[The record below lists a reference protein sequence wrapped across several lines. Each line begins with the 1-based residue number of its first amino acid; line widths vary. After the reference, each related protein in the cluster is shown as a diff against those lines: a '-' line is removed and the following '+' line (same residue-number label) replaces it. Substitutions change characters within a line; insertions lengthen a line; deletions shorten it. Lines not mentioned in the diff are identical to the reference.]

1 MVRLVPRAVRVL
13 VAARV
18 TIVRRPD
25 LAIARFDSKD
35 NLRIGL
41 VCQSTSAV
49 EQLRPYHCRV
59 LAISDEDSV
68 SAGVLVSAAVGYPA
82 FVLNFAS
89 KNVPGGA
96 VGSGV
101 LAQEEC
107 IFRQTTLALALPP
120 EV

>member
-41 VCQSTSAV
+41 VRQSTSAV

-59 LAISDEDSV
+59 LAISDEEGTGSCKRRRRIEGEPDGRRGAGRDLGV
-68 SAGVLVSAAVGYPA
+68 SREHG
-82 FVLNFAS
+82 
-89 KNVPGGA
+89 PGR
-96 VGSGV
+96 
-101 LAQEEC
+101 
-107 IFRQTTLALALPP
+107 RQRHRSQ
-120 EV
+120 V